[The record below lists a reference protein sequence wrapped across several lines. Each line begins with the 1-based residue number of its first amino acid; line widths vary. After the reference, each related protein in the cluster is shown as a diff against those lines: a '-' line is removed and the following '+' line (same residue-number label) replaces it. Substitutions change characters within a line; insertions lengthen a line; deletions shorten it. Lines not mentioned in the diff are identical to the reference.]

1 GKIGKR
7 PGPLDHDDLVTR
19 AATAD
24 DVNELWLTD
33 ITEHWTDEGEL
44 YLCAIDDVF
53 SGRIVGYS
61 ALEICLG
68 TGELH
73 PQVEYCLD
81 RGQQVRDRGVGGG
94 SEIDRHLLTG
104 ACFHL
109 LRGNAEG
116 RGRLVAD
123 PVGAREV
130 CRMTT
135 QQIGRRGDPLPFEG
149 AGGKAPEGDLRA
161 ELLHVGLSQ
170 QLLGPSTDG
179 CTSRVVDVLER
190 LLQSIAEH
198 DRAPHGVACSDQ
210 LTGAER
216 RCMGGA
222 CATCVP
228 SRIARN
234 VGACPSQSGSRC
246 PVTTSA
252 DSDGSETCC
261 PGVPGAGSVISRGRE
276 PSASRAVAACS
287 RQVWRAESR
296 YVAWSSSC

>member
-1 GKIGKR
+1 MSELAADGIPVAVSLRVLKLSRQPYYRWRNQQVTESELLEAYRANALLDAHLDDPEFGYRFLVGEAAEAGEEMCERTAWRICRDNQWWSVYGKKRGKIGKR

-44 YLCAIDDVF
+44 YLCAIEDVF

-109 LRGNAEG
+109 LRGDAEG
-116 RGRLVAD
+116 RDRLVAD

-135 QQIGRRGDPLPFEG
+135 QQVGRRADPLPFEG

-179 CTSRVVDVLER
+179 CTSRVVGGSGRAHVITESGCVL
-190 LLQSIAEH
+190 
-198 DRAPHGVACSDQ
+198 VAQ
-210 LTGAER
+210 GFT
-216 RCMGGA
+216 
-222 CATCVP
+222 
-228 SRIARN
+228 
-234 VGACPSQSGSRC
+234 
-246 PVTTSA
+246 
-252 DSDGSETCC
+252 
-261 PGVPGAGSVISRGRE
+261 
-276 PSASRAVAACS
+276 
-287 RQVWRAESR
+287 
-296 YVAWSSSC
+296 